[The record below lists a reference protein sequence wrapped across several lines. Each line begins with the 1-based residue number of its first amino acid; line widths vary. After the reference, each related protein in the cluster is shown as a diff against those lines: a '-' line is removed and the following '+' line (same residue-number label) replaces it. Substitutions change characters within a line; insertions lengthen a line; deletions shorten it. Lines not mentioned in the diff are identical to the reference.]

1 MNIDVTGY
9 KEQDACTF
17 NDNYAE
23 LKRTAYTIYSHRYK
37 GSTYSNLWKIVT
49 VSLIL
54 CLDDFL
60 YLSDKVIKPPQ

>member
-1 MNIDVTGY
+1 MNNDVTGY

-37 GSTYSNLWKIVT
+37 GS
-49 VSLIL
+49 
-54 CLDDFL
+54 
-60 YLSDKVIKPPQ
+60 